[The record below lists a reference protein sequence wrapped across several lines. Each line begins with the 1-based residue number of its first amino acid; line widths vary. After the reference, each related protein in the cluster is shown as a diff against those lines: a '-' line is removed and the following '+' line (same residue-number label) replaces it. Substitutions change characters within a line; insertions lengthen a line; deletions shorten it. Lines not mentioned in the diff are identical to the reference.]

1 MLSSTHFYHR
11 ITRKL
16 VVAFGT
22 LFNDLKLYKY
32 NKAGTVEIER
42 ITVPLAYSSK
52 EKFYARITGDP
63 NLNKEVQ
70 IQLPRMSFEVTSITY
85 DPLRKTSMFN
95 AQFAANSSTTIN
107 TVKIA
112 PYNFEFVLNIYV
124 RNTEDGSQIVEQIL
138 PYFSPDYTLTI
149 DLISAQNIK
158 IDVPIVLENISYDIS
173 NDTGEE
179 DQMRTL
185 VWTLTFSAKAMLYGP
200 IAQSKLIRNV
210 QANTYNNTW
219 NDTGER
225 KVALTSGT
233 GNYKVGELVFEG
245 RTASAANSAGYVKA
259 WDPVANNLIIN
270 DVSGLLT
277 VGSVLKGAVTNT
289 AYTISSFSINDNQMT
304 NLTVVPSPFAANVN
318 TAFGFSE
325 TLEEYPNIT

>member
-1 MLSSTHFYHR
+1 MLSNAHFYHR

-22 LFNDLKLYKY
+22 LFNDIKLYKY

-42 ITVPLAYSSK
+42 INVPLAYSSK

-63 NLNKEVQ
+63 KLNKEIQ
-70 IQLPRMSFEVTSITY
+70 IQLPRMSFEMTSITY

-95 AQFAANSSTTIN
+95 TQFATDTSTQIN
-107 TVKIA
+107 AVKVA

-124 RNTEDGSQIVEQIL
+124 RNTEDGSQIIEQIL
-138 PYFSPDYTLTI
+138 PYFSPDYTVTL
-149 DLISAQNIK
+149 DLVSKSNLK
-158 IDVPIVLENISYDIS
+158 IDVPIVLENVSYDVS
-173 NDTGEE
+173 NDVGEE
-179 DQMRTL
+179 DQMRML

-200 IAQSKLIRNV
+200 IIENKLIRNV

-245 RTASAANSAGYVKA
+245 RTASAANSAGYVKS

-277 VGSVLKGAVTNT
+277 VGSILRGAVTNT
-289 AYTISSFSINDNQMT
+289 AYTISSFDVNNHQMT
-304 NLTVVPSPFAANVN
+304 NLTIVPSPLSANID
-318 TAFGFSE
+318 TAFGFTE

>member
-1 MLSSTHFYHR
+1 MLSNAHFYHR

-22 LFNDLKLYKY
+22 LFNDIKLYKY

-42 ITVPLAYSSK
+42 INVPLAYSSK

-63 NLNKEVQ
+63 KLNKEIQ
-70 IQLPRMSFEVTSITY
+70 IQLPRMSFEMTSITY

-95 AQFAANSSTTIN
+95 TQFATDTSTQIN
-107 TVKIA
+107 AVKVA

-124 RNTEDGSQIVEQIL
+124 RNTEDGSQIIEQIL
-138 PYFSPDYTLTI
+138 PYFSPDYTVTL
-149 DLISAQNIK
+149 DLVSKSNLK
-158 IDVPIVLENISYDIS
+158 IDVPIVLENVSYDVS
-173 NDTGEE
+173 NDVGEE
-179 DQMRTL
+179 DQMRML

-200 IAQSKLIRNV
+200 ITENKLIRNV

-245 RTASAANSAGYVKA
+245 RTASAANSAGYVKS

-277 VGSVLKGAVTNT
+277 VGSILRGAVTNT
-289 AYTISSFSINDNQMT
+289 AYTISSFDVNNHQMT
-304 NLTVVPSPFAANVN
+304 NLTIVPSPLSANID
-318 TAFGFSE
+318 TAFGFTE